1 MDEDYR
7 VPSKSNEDIERI
19 ASAWRNALY
28 ESEIAFFDI
37 FALLEKAGRR
47 FQQTF
52 GLEVIERPDHE
63 MGKRQAYAISEGGS
77 HRIFVRSSI
86 VQGAKDHEPYAV
98 GTLVHELAHII
109 LHPGAAPKA
118 RLAISNK
125 TPPYIAPHESAEHQA
140 RVFTAAFQMPREEVK
155 KLSSPQQIKTKF
167 GVSLEAAKF
176 RYEEVVQK
184 SQSRDLPES
193 ARSYL
198 AERKPAARK
207 ENKVTPFIPARRKSR
222 EDLIW
227 EAGTIAVNHDPSQY
241 RISRRGYLVRRAE
254 YLKQSHFGWFIV
266 GDKIYAHRETAAGNK
281 NDDEICIECGN
292 LTLTRDGTRL
302 ECRTCGL
309 KAQL

>member
-98 GTLVHELAHII
+98 GTLVHEFSAHNFA
-109 LHPGAAPKA
+109 PGRCA
-118 RLAISNK
+118 
-125 TPPYIAPHESAEHQA
+125 Q
-140 RVFTAAFQMPREEVK
+140 
-155 KLSSPQQIKTKF
+155 SS
-167 GVSLEAAKF
+167 
-176 RYEEVVQK
+176 
-184 SQSRDLPES
+184 
-193 ARSYL
+193 
-198 AERKPAARK
+198 
-207 ENKVTPFIPARRKSR
+207 
-222 EDLIW
+222 
-227 EAGTIAVNHDPSQY
+227 
-241 RISRRGYLVRRAE
+241 
-254 YLKQSHFGWFIV
+254 
-266 GDKIYAHRETAAGNK
+266 AGN
-281 NDDEICIECGN
+281 
-292 LTLTRDGTRL
+292 L
-302 ECRTCGL
+302 E
-309 KAQL
+309 